1 MLKGMTNRRL
11 TKHAADVSELARQL
25 AQDKRFRKRLLSA
38 IEHGSE
44 AGRRTGRVLNP
55 MGAVNRVARDPEL
68 LSELRRARRDVQA
81 AYRRLETKRR
91 THRLRNSVM
100 VVGLAS
106 AAGLPLMRKWLSDG
120 GSARPSRLED
130 LTREELYARAQEA
143 DIAGRSEMSKAQ
155 LIDALRR
162 QA

>member
-11 TKHAADVSELARQL
+11 TKRAADVSELARQL
-25 AQDKRFRKRLLSA
+25 AQDKQFRKRLLSA
-38 IEHGSE
+38 IEHGSK
-44 AGRRTGRVLNP
+44 AGRRTRRTLNP

-68 LSELRRARRDVQA
+68 LGELRRARSDVQA

-91 THRLRNSVM
+91 THRVRNSVM

-106 AAGLPLMRKWLSDG
+106 AAGLPLVRKWLSD
-120 GSARPSRLED
+120 SPARPSRLED

-162 QA
+162 QP